1 MTFHW
6 GDGWI
11 WVVSLLPILFW
22 IGVLLLGVI
31 VVVRLINRD
40 RVGMPGY
47 RSDSAEEILRRRF
60 AAGEIDADEYERR
73 LEVLRRR

>member
-40 RVGMPGY
+40 RAGMPGY
-47 RSDSAEEILRRRF
+47 GSDSAEEILRRRF

-73 LEVLRRR
+73 LEILRRR

>member
-11 WVVSLLPILFW
+11 WVVSLLPILVW
-22 IGVLLLGVI
+22 IGILVLVVI
-31 VVVRLINRD
+31 LVVRLINRD
-40 RVGMPGY
+40 RAGSPGY
-47 RSDSAEEILRRRF
+47 GGDSAEEILRRRF

-73 LEVLRRR
+73 LEILRRR